1 MNKRIYVRTHG
12 QITLPINLR
21 RFFHIERGDVVEVEK
36 TKRGILL
43 KPRKTIDSTQAYF
56 WTKEWQEE
64 ERKVDEDY
72 KAGRY
77 KTFESVKAFL
87 EDLDK

>member
-12 QITLPINLR
+12 QITLPISLR
-21 RFFHIERGDVVEVEK
+21 RFFRIERGDVVEVEK

-43 KPRKTIDSTQAYF
+43 KPRKTIDPTQAYF

-72 KAGRY
+72 KAGRF
-77 KTFESVKAFL
+77 KEAKSVDQFL
-87 EDLDK
+87 KELHQ